1 VKLNS
6 EDAKARRSEENS
18 EAIWK
23 AGNQEK
29 PCLLPVFLLSKFK
42 VSAAFESSRLRC

>member
-6 EDAKARRSEENS
+6 EDAKARRPEEGN

-29 PCLLPVFLLSKFK
+29 PRLLPVFLLSKFK
-42 VSAAFESSRLRC
+42 VSAASASSRLRC